1 MSENNRQLSAWER
14 YGRPSN
20 REAQRRGLRLTSVH
34 PGGLR
39 APVDLRLNSYGTYD
53 IQQLISNLVKLAFVL
68 GMNSPNSPLVDL
80 PSDLFQRIIE
90 LNNFIYGNILE
101 RYSSNNNNMIHMT
114 QQMPMLAQ
122 PPQPEEPMPEND
134 GSPPGCTGGKSRR
147 KRRSKTRRRKR

>member
-20 REAQRRGLRLTSVH
+20 REAQRRGLRLTTVH

-68 GMNSPNSPLVDL
+68 GMNSPDSPVVDL

-90 LNNFIYGNILE
+90 LNNFIYGNITG
-101 RYSSNNNNMIHMT
+101 RYPFDNSNMLHMPR
-114 QQMPMLAQ
+114 QMPMLT
-122 PPQPEEPMPEND
+122 PPEEPMPENE
-134 GSPPGCTGGKSRR
+134 GPPGCTGGRSR
-147 KRRSKTRRRKR
+147 KRSKVRRRSRTRRRKR